1 MRRRLLYITLS
12 LAMMISLAACGT
24 LDIIGDYS
32 IKSFQSVLTAMEDQV
47 TQDPRFEGWSLAAP
61 DKEARVVWSRDYS
74 KTAPDLFM
82 EVEALPFMEAGLDT
96 SKLPEGMFVDGK
108 IIVGIELGSD
118 ALPDKSE
125 ASPLAAYEQIVKRY
139 RDNITYHAA
148 LDHFGISLSG
158 GNVFEWAKD
167 MTNNDKDIVFV
178 LNPEPLITAGVDP
191 DKVDGWVF
199 ATVETM
205 DEKGKDVKVDKFL
218 KPFNLE
224 IQ

>member
-61 DKEARVVWSRDYS
+61 DKKARVVWSRDYS

-118 ALPDKSE
+118 ALPDK
-125 ASPLAAYEQIVKRY
+125 
-139 RDNITYHAA
+139 
-148 LDHFGISLSG
+148 
-158 GNVFEWAKD
+158 
-167 MTNNDKDIVFV
+167 
-178 LNPEPLITAGVDP
+178 
-191 DKVDGWVF
+191 VDGWVF

-205 DEKGKDVKVDKFL
+205 DEKGKDVQVDKFL